1 MNTSYIE
8 ENTNGRER
16 LRALV
21 SRLSDEELAQPAD
34 DGWTIAAILAH
45 LAFWDYRALV
55 LIERWKKT
63 GVGPS
68 PIDTDGV
75 NDAMKALCLA
85 IPAREAANLAV
96 KAAEAVDAELENL
109 PEELRAEIDM
119 LVQEGKFRTNRSIHR
134 NAHVDQI
141 EERLV

>member
-1 MNTSYIE
+1 MGDIE
-8 ENTNGRER
+8 ANVKGRER
-16 LRALV
+16 LQELV
-21 SRLSDEELAQPAD
+21 NKLNDEELAQPVG

-85 IPAREAANLAV
+85 IPGREAANLAV
-96 KAAEAVDAELENL
+96 KAAEAVDAEIENL
-109 PEELRAEIDM
+109 PEELRAGIDV
-119 LVQEGKFRTNRSIHR
+119 LVQEGKFRINRSIHR
-134 NAHVDQI
+134 NAHLYQI
-141 EERLV
+141 EERLA

>member
-1 MNTSYIE
+1 
-8 ENTNGRER
+8 
-16 LRALV
+16 
-21 SRLSDEELAQPAD
+21 LSDEDLAQPAG
-34 DGWTIAAILAH
+34 DGWTNAAILAH

-63 GVGPS
+63 GVVPS

-75 NDAMKALCLA
+75 NDAMKALCLV
-85 IPAREAANLAV
+85 IPAREAASLAV

-109 PEELRAEIDM
+109 PEELRAEIDI

>member
-1 MNTSYIE
+1 MREIE
-8 ENTNGRER
+8 TNAKGRER
-16 LRALV
+16 LQALV
-21 SRLSDEELAQPAD
+21 SRLNDEELAQPAG
-34 DGWTIAAILAH
+34 DGWTNAAILAH

-63 GVGPS
+63 GVGAS
-68 PIDTDGV
+68 PIDADGI

-119 LVQEGKFRTNRSIHR
+119 LVQEGKFRINRAIHR

-141 EERLV
+141 EERLA

>member
-1 MNTSYIE
+1 MSDIE
-8 ENTNGRER
+8 ANAKGRER
-16 LRALV
+16 LQALV
-21 SRLSDEELAQPAD
+21 SRLSDEDLAQPAG
-34 DGWTIAAILAH
+34 DGWTNAAILAH

-63 GVGPS
+63 GVGSS
-68 PIDTDGV
+68 PIDADGV

-109 PEELRAEIDM
+109 PEELRAEIDI

>member
-1 MNTSYIE
+1 MS
-8 ENTNGRER
+8 ENEANAKGRER
-16 LRALV
+16 LQALV
-21 SRLSDEELAQPAD
+21 SRLNDEELTQPAG

-63 GVGPS
+63 GVGSS
-68 PIDTDGV
+68 PIDADGV

-109 PEELRAEIDM
+109 PEELRAEIDI

-134 NAHVDQI
+134 NVHVDQI
-141 EERLV
+141 ERVLT

>member
-1 MNTSYIE
+1 VSNVE
-8 ENTNGRER
+8 ANANGRER
-16 LRALV
+16 MRALV
-21 SRLSDEELAQPAD
+21 SRLSDEELAQPAG

-68 PIDTDGV
+68 PIDIDGI

-85 IPAREAANLAV
+85 IPGREAASLAV
-96 KAAEAVDAELENL
+96 KAAEAVDAEIENL
-109 PEELRAEIDM
+109 PEELRAGIDV
-119 LVQEGKFRTNRSIHR
+119 LVQEGKFRINRSIHR

-141 EERLV
+141 EGRLA